1 MEFRHCGSWR
11 RRAPNPTGID
21 RGARSLSP
29 KKGAPCGR
37 PFIVISYS
45 VLDSRGRLGSVTIT
59 TLAVAA
65 VAAVASIAALAAT
78 GAAFALAAVVAA
90 GPIIAPFGSGAGHGA
105 AIVVIAL
112 VVVVFALVIVI
123 ADIGRVGRV
132 CPIVVADIGAVI
144 ARIIIRIGIVVVVRV
159 LGRRIVA
166 SGNIVGRIGL
176 TAADAGLGR
185 QRQGRQRHSQR
196 KQAGLA

>member
-45 VLDSRGRLGSVTIT
+45 VSDSRGRLGSVTIT

-65 VAAVASIAALAAT
+65 VAAIAALAAT

-112 VVVVFALVIVI
+112 VVVVFALVI
-123 ADIGRVGRV
+123 
-132 CPIVVADIGAVI
+132 
-144 ARIIIRIGIVVVVRV
+144 
-159 LGRRIVA
+159 
-166 SGNIVGRIGL
+166 
-176 TAADAGLGR
+176 
-185 QRQGRQRHSQR
+185 
-196 KQAGLA
+196 

>member
-65 VAAVASIAALAAT
+65 VAAVAAIAAIAALAAT

-105 AIVVIAL
+105 AIVV
-112 VVVVFALVIVI
+112 
-123 ADIGRVGRV
+123 
-132 CPIVVADIGAVI
+132 
-144 ARIIIRIGIVVVVRV
+144 
-159 LGRRIVA
+159 
-166 SGNIVGRIGL
+166 
-176 TAADAGLGR
+176 
-185 QRQGRQRHSQR
+185 
-196 KQAGLA
+196 